1 MYNLTMVFNEFL
13 TLDVFNPG
21 VLSYLKFEVFGNT
34 HINISECIQIFNNQ
48 QKLEISC
55 YNHEYASLFIES
67 GIINYREI
75 LSISQPQFPII
86 GADSYAYFLTLQAE
100 GAVTIDS
107 RLYDLYVSTPNPLNM
122 VGGQIYYY
130 DLFYGDTI
138 NGKFSILFKS
148 PSWIQLAN
156 VVGLEH
162 WTEYKASTERQCNYF
177 QFSEETKDIQNRQIT
192 CVNQELIEGLGT
204 RYFNE
209 IKEILREYDPQ
220 FRLSDLDLSPVLLEQ
235 LNNTTNGFIQT
246 WQSELGFQF
255 ANQQQVLL
263 NSTDVNVLVRMLL
276 KQLSRKYIQ
285 EYHLKTKID
294 DIYSDPTQL
303 DKMLKRAESEKFQ
316 EFGALA
322 RLRQESSVLTST
334 PTLNKFNNPNLFE
347 DEELK
352 KGLLQKEK
360 RLNFEA
366 KPSRFQIEDKKNHD
380 NQIDEFS
387 WFDIDL

>member
-1 MYNLTMVFNEFL
+1 MSF
-13 TLDVFNPG
+13 DVFNPG
-21 VLSYLKFEVFGNT
+21 VLSYLKFEVLGNI
-34 HINISECIQIFNNQ
+34 HLNVFECIQIFNQN
-48 QKLEISC
+48 KLEISC
-55 YNHEYASLFIES
+55 YSHQYASLFIES

-100 GAVTIDS
+100 GAVPIDS
-107 RLYDLYVSTPNPLNM
+107 RLYDLYVSIPNPLNM
-122 VGGQIYYY
+122 VEGKTYYS
-130 DLFYGDTI
+130 DLFYGNTI
-138 NGKFSILFKS
+138 NGTFEILFKS
-148 PSWIQLAN
+148 PLWIQLSSE
-156 VVGLEH
+156 VGLEH
-162 WTEYKASTERQCNYF
+162 WVEYKTITERLCNYF
-177 QFSEETKDIQNRQIT
+177 QFSEETRDIQNRQIS
-192 CVNQELIEGLGT
+192 CVNQQSIEGLGT
-204 RYFNE
+204 RYFNVIRE
-209 IKEILREYDPQ
+209 IQREYDPQ
-220 FRLSDLDLSPVLLEQ
+220 FRLSDQYLSPALLEL
-235 LNNTTNGFIQT
+235 LNNASNGFIQT
-246 WQSELGFQF
+246 WQSELGFKF
-255 ANQQQVLL
+255 ANLQQVLL
-263 NSTDVNVLVRMLL
+263 NSPDVNVLIRMLL

-294 DIYSDPTQL
+294 DIYNDPTQL

-322 RLRQESSVLTST
+322 RLRPESSELIST

-380 NQIDEFS
+380 NQVDDFS
-387 WFDIDL
+387 WFDIDLE